1 MLIQIT
7 DANNVTQTAVI
18 NTQEAVYDRS
28 GTLSSTN
35 VSQLAVSANSNR
47 SGLFI
52 QNVGS
57 HNIWF
62 NELGTAAQSAGSVL
76 LQPGQSVSTNSGYPL
91 STGAINVI
99 GTSGDSF
106 TIREW

>member
-7 DANNVTQTAVI
+7 DANNVTQSAVI

-28 GTLSSTN
+28 GTLSGTN
-35 VSQLAVSANSNR
+35 VPQVTVSANANR

-62 NELGTAAQSAGSVL
+62 NELGAASQSAGSVL
-76 LQPGQSVSTNSGYPL
+76 LAPGASISTTSGYPL
-91 STGAINVI
+91 STGAISMI

-106 TIREW
+106 TVREW